1 MANIVVGLAGV
12 DMSQLD
18 VGTLVLGTVTSESAT
33 QYVDDYLGQIST
45 FTGVGF
51 TYDATGYP
59 TGGTVTGLTE
69 TYNGQVI
76 YQVTGMST
84 PVTSWVTWANADD
97 TLGAMMGVLGGADTF
112 TGSDN
117 ADTLAGFAG
126 DDSMVGGAGDDLLNG
141 GPAFVG
147 GPDAGNNTIY
157 GGLGNDTILAGAG
170 TNWLRGDDG
179 NDSIQGG
186 SGDDNVNGNK
196 GDDTIDGG
204 SGGGDWLLGGQGN
217 DQITSHASNDIL
229 NGNIGNDTVT
239 GASGDEI
246 LRGGQGDD
254 TITGAAGNDWIS
266 GDRGNDT
273 LSGGTGADTFHTFSG
288 AGVDRVTDFHTAE
301 GDRVQLDPGTTYTV
315 SQVGA
320 NVVVD
325 MGNGDQLILVG
336 VQLFAL
342 PQGWIFGA

>member
-1 MANIVVGLAGV
+1 MANIAVGLAGV

-33 QYVDDYLGQIST
+33 QYVDDYLGDVST
-45 FTGVGF
+45 FTGFGF
-51 TYDATGYP
+51 TYDASGVAIA
-59 TGGTVTGLTE
+59 GTVTGLSVTE
-69 TYNGQVI
+69 NGQLL

-84 PVTSWVTWANADD
+84 PVTSWVAWANADD
-97 TLGAMMGVLGGADTF
+97 TLGAMMGVLGGNDTF

-126 DDSMVGGAGDDLLNG
+126 DDSMIGGAGDDLLNG

-157 GGLGNDTILAGAG
+157 GGLGNDTILAGTG

-196 GDDTIDGG
+196 
-204 SGGGDWLLGGQGN
+204 
-217 DQITSHASNDIL
+217 
-229 NGNIGNDTVT
+229 
-239 GASGDEI
+239 
-246 LRGGQGDD
+246 GDD

-288 AGVDRVTDFHTAE
+288 AGIDRVTDFHTAE
-301 GDRVQLDPGTTYTV
+301 GDRVQLDPGTTYTA

-320 NVVVD
+320 DVVVD

-336 VQLFAL
+336 VQLSSL